1 LPLMLSRSWMLKI
14 ERAHI
19 VGHSTGGAVT
29 QTLALD
35 AADRVDRIVISASW
49 ARSDY
54 YFRLLFETR
63 LAVLQQAGAT
73 TYASLGQVLGF
84 PPEWIADHEPE
95 VRRAIARAEQELA
108 SPDATAARLRMLFAH
123 DRLADLPRIT
133 APTLVL
139 GAPDDMIVPVAHSR
153 EIANRILGAEFH
165 ELAGGHF
172 FPRTQSNQFVEIVSR
187 FLRHSRVM

>member
-1 LPLMLSRSWMLKI
+1 MDALRI

-35 AADRVDRIVISASW
+35 AADRVHCIVISASW

-63 LAVLQQAGAT
+63 LAMLQQVGAT
-73 TYASLGQVLGF
+73 AYASLGQVLGF
-84 PPEWIADHEPE
+84 PPAWITDHEAE
-95 VRRAIARAEQELA
+95 VKRSIARAEQELA

-123 DRLADLPRIT
+123 DRFADLPRIT

-139 GAPDDMIVPVAHSR
+139 GAPDDMIVPIAHSH
-153 EIANRILGAEFH
+153 EIAGQVPCAEFH
-165 ELAGGHF
+165 EPTGGHF
-172 FPRTQSNQFVEIVSR
+172 FPRTQANHFVEIVSR
-187 FLRHSRVM
+187 FLRRARVM